1 MARNEEP
8 PKLKIT
14 ADMIEYIILEDPAD
28 LGPFKVF
35 LKNTFAAQYE
45 DMVSKV
51 LFYKQ
56 IRRDFCG
63 GKVDEGR

>member
-1 MARNEEP
+1 MEQAGSLARNEEP

-14 ADMIEYIILEDPAD
+14 ADMIEYIILEDPVD
-28 LGPFKVF
+28 LDPFKGF
-35 LKNTFAAQYE
+35 LKKAFAGQYE

-56 IRRDFCG
+56 IRRDF
-63 GKVDEGR
+63 